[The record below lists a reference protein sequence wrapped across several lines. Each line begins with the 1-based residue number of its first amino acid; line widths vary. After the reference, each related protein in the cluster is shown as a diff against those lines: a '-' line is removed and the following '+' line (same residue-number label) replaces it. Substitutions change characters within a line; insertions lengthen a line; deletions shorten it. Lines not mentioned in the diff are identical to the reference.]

1 MPSVTREITI
11 PTDPDEAW
19 ADVSE
24 PERLADWL
32 DADVELDA
40 WEGGEV
46 RIGDRSGTVQEIEPG
61 HRLRFTLDAPATEV
75 VFTVE
80 PVVDGTRVRVTETG
94 PVMIGPRLQALAL
107 CPA

>member
-24 PERLADWL
+24 PDRLAAWL
-32 DADVELDA
+32 DEEVDH
-40 WEGGEV
+40 WEV
-46 RIGDRSGTVQEIEPG
+46 RECDPGRRIHFTTGDTEI
-61 HRLRFTLDAPATEV
+61 

-94 PVMIGPRLQALAL
+94 PVMIAPRLEALAL